1 MSDSC
6 KCVEIGIYI
15 FSTLYIDRTHSQ
27 TAGNFIEELQPS
39 DFPKVMRN
47 MFGFLTL
54 LNSPITLVATAL
66 VPIDELR
73 NNSAI
78 AVSILGQYAVGGH
91 RWLRIWI
98 MVDAIIVL
106 CAGVLTGLI
115 AATGLMERMARQ
127 VHANI

>member
-1 MSDSC
+1 
-6 KCVEIGIYI
+6 
-15 FSTLYIDRTHSQ
+15 
-27 TAGNFIEELQPS
+27 
-39 DFPKVMRN
+39 

-66 VPIDELR
+66 VPIEELR
-73 NNSAI
+73 NNSAV

-127 VHANI
+127 VHAHIKSSHTRSRY